1 MGFVV
6 LGLLL
11 KVITNRKA
19 IQSAL
24 GLIETIQESS
34 KDGKLNQKE
43 RNELTKVFWRLVD
56 DVRGV
61 VKSDK
66 PKA

>member
-1 MGFVV
+1 M
-6 LGLLL
+6 GLLL

-24 GLIETIQESS
+24 GLIETIQETSR
-34 KDGKLNQKE
+34 DGKLSRDE
-43 RNELTKVFWRLVD
+43 RNDLTRAFWGLVD

-66 PKA
+66 PTA

>member
-1 MGFVV
+1 M
-6 LGLLL
+6 GLLL

-19 IQSAL
+19 VQSAMN
-24 GLIETIQESS
+24 LIETIQETS
-34 KDGKLNQKE
+34 KYGKLNQKE
-43 RNELTKVFWRLVD
+43 RNELTKSFWRLVD

>member
-1 MGFVV
+1 M
-6 LGLLL
+6 LLL
-11 KVITNRKA
+11 KVLTNRKA

-61 VKSDK
+61 VKSAK
-66 PKA
+66 PTA

>member
-1 MGFVV
+1 M
-6 LGLLL
+6 L
-11 KVITNRKA
+11 KVLTNRKA

-24 GLIETIQESS
+24 GLIETIQETS

>member
-1 MGFVV
+1 M
-6 LGLLL
+6 GLLL

-66 PKA
+66 PTA

>member
-1 MGFVV
+1 M
-6 LGLLL
+6 GLLL
-11 KVITNRKA
+11 KVVTNRKA
-19 IQSAL
+19 IRSAL
-24 GLIETIQESS
+24 GLVETIQETS

>member
-1 MGFVV
+1 M
-6 LGLLL
+6 
-11 KVITNRKA
+11 N
-19 IQSAL
+19 
-24 GLIETIQESS
+24 LIETIQETS

>member
-1 MGFVV
+1 M
-6 LGLLL
+6 L

-19 IQSAL
+19 IRSAL
-24 GLIETIQESS
+24 GLVETIQETSQ
-34 KDGKLNQKE
+34 DGKLSQKE
-43 RNELTKVFWRLVD
+43 RNELTRSFWKLVD

>member
-1 MGFVV
+1 M
-6 LGLLL
+6 GLLL

-19 IQSAL
+19 IRSAL
-24 GLIETIQESS
+24 GLVETIQETSQ
-34 KDGKLNQKE
+34 DGKLSQKE
-43 RNELTKVFWRLVD
+43 RNELTRSFWILVA

-61 VKSDK
+61 VKIDK

>member
-1 MGFVV
+1 M
-6 LGLLL
+6 LLL
-11 KVITNRKA
+11 KVLTNRKA

>member
-1 MGFVV
+1 M
-6 LGLLL
+6 GLLL

-19 IQSAL
+19 VQSAMN
-24 GLIETIQESS
+24 LIETIQETS

-43 RNELTKVFWRLVD
+43 RNELTKSFWRLVD

-61 VKSDK
+61 VKIDK

>member
-1 MGFVV
+1 M
-6 LGLLL
+6 L

>member
-1 MGFVV
+1 M
-6 LGLLL
+6 GLLL

-19 IQSAL
+19 VQSAL
-24 GLIETIQESS
+24 GLIETIQETS
-34 KDGKLNQKE
+34 KDGKLSQKE
-43 RNELTKVFWRLVD
+43 RNELTRSFWKLVD

-61 VKSDK
+61 VKIDK

>member
-1 MGFVV
+1 M
-6 LGLLL
+6 LLL
-11 KVITNRKA
+11 KVLTNRKA

-24 GLIETIQESS
+24 GLIETIQETS

-66 PKA
+66 PTA

>member
-1 MGFVV
+1 M
-6 LGLLL
+6 GLLL

-19 IQSAL
+19 VQSAMN
-24 GLIETIQESS
+24 LIETIQETS

-66 PKA
+66 PTA

>member
-1 MGFVV
+1 M
-6 LGLLL
+6 GLLL

-24 GLIETIQESS
+24 GLIETIQETS

-43 RNELTKVFWRLVD
+43 RNELTKSFWRLVD

>member
-1 MGFVV
+1 M
-6 LGLLL
+6 GLLL

-19 IQSAL
+19 VQSAMN
-24 GLIETIQESS
+24 LIETIQETS

-43 RNELTKVFWRLVD
+43 RNELTRVFWRLVD

>member
-1 MGFVV
+1 M
-6 LGLLL
+6 GLLL

-19 IQSAL
+19 IRSAL
-24 GLIETIQESS
+24 GLIEVIQETGQ
-34 KDGKLNQKE
+34 DGKLSQKE
-43 RNELTKVFWRLVD
+43 RNELTRSFWKLVD

>member
-1 MGFVV
+1 M
-6 LGLLL
+6 GLLL

-19 IQSAL
+19 VQSAMN
-24 GLIETIQESS
+24 LIETIQETS

-61 VKSDK
+61 VKSEK
-66 PKA
+66 PTA

>member
-1 MGFVV
+1 M
-6 LGLLL
+6 LLL
-11 KVITNRKA
+11 KVLTNRKA

-34 KDGKLNQKE
+34 KDGKLNQKA

>member
-1 MGFVV
+1 M
-6 LGLLL
+6 LLL
-11 KVITNRKA
+11 KVLTNRKA

-43 RNELTKVFWRLVD
+43 RNELTRVFWRLVD

>member
-1 MGFVV
+1 M
-6 LGLLL
+6 LLL
-11 KVITNRKA
+11 KVLTNRKA
-19 IQSAL
+19 IQSEL

-43 RNELTKVFWRLVD
+43 RNELTRVFWRLVD

-61 VKSDK
+61 VKIDK

>member
-1 MGFVV
+1 M
-6 LGLLL
+6 GLLL

-19 IQSAL
+19 VQSAMN
-24 GLIETIQESS
+24 LIETIQETS

-66 PKA
+66 RTA

>member
-1 MGFVV
+1 M
-6 LGLLL
+6 GLLL

-19 IQSAL
+19 VQSAMN
-24 GLIETIQESS
+24 LIETIQETS

-43 RNELTKVFWRLVD
+43 RNELTRVFWRLVD

-66 PKA
+66 PTA

>member
-1 MGFVV
+1 M
-6 LGLLL
+6 GLLL

-19 IQSAL
+19 VQSAMN
-24 GLIETIQESS
+24 LIETIQETS

-43 RNELTKVFWRLVD
+43 RNELTKDFWRLVD

>member
-1 MGFVV
+1 M
-6 LGLLL
+6 LLL
-11 KVITNRKA
+11 KVLTNRKA

-24 GLIETIQESS
+24 GLIETIQETS

-66 PKA
+66 PNA

>member
-1 MGFVV
+1 M
-6 LGLLL
+6 L
-11 KVITNRKA
+11 KVLTNRKA

-43 RNELTKVFWRLVD
+43 RNELTRVFWRLVD

-61 VKSDK
+61 VKIDK

>member
-1 MGFVV
+1 M
-6 LGLLL
+6 LLL
-11 KVITNRKA
+11 KVLTNRKA

-61 VKSDK
+61 GKSDK

>member
-1 MGFVV
+1 M
-6 LGLLL
+6 GLLL

-19 IQSAL
+19 VTSAMN
-24 GLIETIQESS
+24 LIETIQETSQ
-34 KDGKLNQKE
+34 DGKLSQKE
-43 RNELTKVFWRLVD
+43 RNELTRSFWKLVD

-66 PKA
+66 PTA

>member
-1 MGFVV
+1 M
-6 LGLLL
+6 LLL
-11 KVITNRKA
+11 KVLTNRKA

-24 GLIETIQESS
+24 GLIETIQETS
-34 KDGKLNQKE
+34 KDGKLHQKE

>member
-1 MGFVV
+1 M
-6 LGLLL
+6 LLL
-11 KVITNRKA
+11 KVLTNRKA

-24 GLIETIQESS
+24 GLIETIQETS

>member
-1 MGFVV
+1 M
-6 LGLLL
+6 L
-11 KVITNRKA
+11 KVLTNRKA

>member
-1 MGFVV
+1 M
-6 LGLLL
+6 LLL
-11 KVITNRKA
+11 KVLTNRKA

-43 RNELTKVFWRLVD
+43 RNELTRVFWRLVD

-61 VKSDK
+61 VKIDK

>member
-1 MGFVV
+1 M
-6 LGLLL
+6 LLL